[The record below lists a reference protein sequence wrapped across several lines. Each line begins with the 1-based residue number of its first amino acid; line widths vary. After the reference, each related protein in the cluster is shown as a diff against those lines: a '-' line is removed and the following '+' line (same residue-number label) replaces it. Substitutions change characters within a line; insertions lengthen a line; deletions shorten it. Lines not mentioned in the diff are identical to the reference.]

1 MKGGDKKEASGPSQA
16 TTVKTPPAHVT
27 GVKLNS
33 GSAKKAYNQ
42 GDALDIGGLTLEVTK
57 SDGSKET
64 IAVTADMVSGFD
76 GSKVGK
82 QTLTVTYE
90 GYANT
95 YEVEVKATTP
105 TTPTTPAP
113 DEDNEDVVVPAPSV
127 TAHVQR
133 VGWMTPVT
141 DGTVAGTTGKS
152 RRMEALTLRLPDGVA
167 GGIEYRAHVQRSGW
181 EEAWATNGAQSG
193 TTGKSRRVEAVQ
205 IQLTGEAKDAYDVYY
220 RVHVQRIGWMAWA
233 KNGEEAGT
241 TGMSRRAEAIQVVL
255 VRKDAP
261 APDATYK
268 GATQQHAKAFVKK

>member
-133 VGWMTPVT
+133 VGWMAPVT
-141 DGTVAGTTGKS
+141 DGTVAGTIGKS
-152 RRMEALTLRLPDGVA
+152 RRM
-167 GGIEYRAHVQRSGW
+167 
-181 EEAWATNGAQSG
+181 
-193 TTGKSRRVEAVQ
+193 EAVQ